1 MKLQHLI
8 KSHNWLSIELTLL
21 NLYPD
26 QIEIISEYRK
36 VFETI
41 QLLEPVDNDML
52 IVLTEYKSDKLEK
65 NEEQTFYVDV
75 SGRKLIND
83 PNSFSNSYAIEFES
97 WEKWLGM
104 ELATETLENFNE
116 LEIVSHC
123 LFEMTFCG
131 YEKDEIQE
139 QFQAINKTM
148 EDYKNLSDEEKK
160 MKTYTLEELKDKI
173 EKKGSS

>member
-1 MKLQHLI
+1 LKLHNLI

-26 QIEIISEYRK
+26 QIEIISEYRNA
-36 VFETI
+36 FETI
-41 QLLEPVDNDML
+41 QLLEPVDNEML
-52 IVLTEYKSDKLEK
+52 IVLKKYANDKLEK

-75 SGRKLIND
+75 SGRKTIND
-83 PNSFSNSYAIEFES
+83 PSSFSNSYALEFES

-104 ELATETLENFNE
+104 ELASETLANFNE

-131 YEKDEIQE
+131 YEEKEIQE
-139 QFQAINKTM
+139 KFQEINKTV
-148 EDYKNLSDEEKK
+148 EDYMNLSEEEKK
-160 MKTYTLEELKDKI
+160 MKTYTLDELKDKI